1 MVRYGAKQLLHVLL
15 VSKVCSALRPLP
27 TCPQEESKVS
37 PLLGA
42 GDAAENGHRK
52 WAAQDM

>member
-1 MVRYGAKQLLHVLL
+1 MWGTKQLLRVLL
-15 VSKVCSALRPLP
+15 ISKACSALRPLP

-42 GDAAENGHRK
+42 GDAAGHRE
-52 WAAQDM
+52 WAAQDR